1 MTTVCPA
8 LLPPW
13 YLTTKS
19 TLSPSKSVALPLPS
33 SPHWAP
39 TITMAG
45 MTTRLARV
53 GSPASEPALRGA
65 SEAARRQLRAF
76 TLEYLGGRGTRL
88 AQELPDPLDLFFLA
102 DRGGG
107 GTEEMQCPQE
117 ALVRLVLPR
126 DRPVAVPAGPPQLVQ
141 AAVIPGPGIRICR
154 DRVAGQRLLRED
166 RPRGA
171 VRREPGS
178 GLARILHLG

>member
-45 MTTRLARV
+45 MTTRLAIARLQ
-53 GSPASEPALRGA
+53 AWEPALA
-65 SEAARRQLRAF
+65 VRRTWCRLLRSAFQHLGGLRAGF
-76 TLEYLGGRGTRL
+76 
-88 AQELPDPLDLFFLA
+88 AQELPDPLDLVLFA
-102 DRGGG
+102 DRGRRGS
-107 GTEEMQCPQE
+107 EEVQRTQE
-117 ALVRLVLPR
+117 ALVGLVL
-126 DRPVAVPAGPPQLVQ
+126 
-141 AAVIPGPGIRICR
+141 
-154 DRVAGQRLLRED
+154 
-166 RPRGA
+166 
-171 VRREPGS
+171 
-178 GLARILHLG
+178 